1 MDFLQCLFLCP
12 FLFVVDTVATLEVQV
27 QRVRVAIAAIV
38 GGAQEYK
45 IGNRSLTRANLST
58 LYARESSLKNAI
70 ARRDGDDILYANTGR
85 L

>member
-1 MDFLQCLFLCP
+1 MKGG
-12 FLFVVDTVATLEVQV
+12 DTVETLEVQLERV
-27 QRVRVAIAAIV
+27 QMAIAAIES
-38 GGAQEYK
+38 GAQEYK

>member
-1 MDFLQCLFLCP
+1 ME
-12 FLFVVDTVATLEVQV
+12 TLEVQLKRV
-27 QRVRVAIAAIV
+27 QMAIAAIES
-38 GGAQEYK
+38 GAQEYK

-58 LYARESSLKNAI
+58 LYARESSLKTAI